1 MIERRDP
8 KLLAGLAL
16 LVVALYLIE
25 RRRPSLP
32 YLIPM
37 VFMLVGTLTAMAIKL
52 GDFYNQGQWLLL
64 VVGSAITLTAIWL
77 IVEAGLAL
85 GRYRRRSREVAL
97 DISLPKSE

>member
-1 MIERRDP
+1 
-8 KLLAGLAL
+8 
-16 LVVALYLIE
+16 
-25 RRRPSLP
+25 
-32 YLIPM
+32 
-37 VFMLVGTLTAMAIKL
+37 MAIKL

-97 DISLPKSE
+97 DISLPE